1 MHYEGHVLMERSN
14 AQWVS
19 DLTADPATRDLAIE
33 DLRQRLQRGIYYYL
47 SRERSD
53 LSDLAAEEISQ
64 MAEDFAQDATL
75 RILSNLESFRGDSR
89 FTTWAT
95 KVPLLVAISEIPRA
109 RYKPLT

>member
-1 MHYEGHVLMERSN
+1 MTERSN
-14 AQWVS
+14 EEWVT
-19 DLTADPATRDLAIE
+19 DLSASAATRDLAIE

-75 RILSNLESFRGDSR
+75 RILSNLQSFRGDSR

-95 KVPLLVAISEIPRA
+95 KVAARVAISEMRRA
-109 RYKPLT
+109 RI